1 MKVLAR
7 EGVTV
12 SYYGPDG
19 VRVHHKRIT
28 NEGLIDNLTGRVTT
42 GPVEVPEDDFYF
54 RRIAAGSLVRVEE

>member
-1 MKVLAR
+1 MNVLAR

-28 NEGLIDNLTGRVTT
+28 AEGLLDQRTGRVVP
-42 GPVEVPEDDFYF
+42 GPVSVPDNDFY
-54 RRIAAGSLVRVEE
+54 RSALAAGDLTGKE